1 MKIETKFKWALTGF
15 LVMVLLNAALLT
27 TIWIKKADNRDRRSF
42 RDSDRNPNAIHRYMQ
57 RELQLTDAQT
67 DSLSAIRKAHFQEM
81 RELRKELNENR
92 RAYFNFI
99 MGDEAGND
107 QKRDSILTELT
118 NQYNLIE
125 NMFYTHMTDMKE
137 ILKNDQQERFEQLM
151 RETFLH
157 DRKDGRDRK
166 DFMNRN

>member
-27 TIWIKKADNRDRRSF
+27 TIWVKKSGNRDGRSF
-42 RDSDRNPNAIHRYMQ
+42 RDNDRNPNVIHRYMQ
-57 RELQLTDAQT
+57 RELQLTDVQT
-67 DSLSAIRKAHFQEM
+67 DSLSALRKSHFQEM
-81 RELRKELNENR
+81 RELRKELNEDR
-92 RAYFNFI
+92 RSYFNFI
-99 MGDEAGND
+99 MGDEADND

-118 NQYNLIE
+118 NRYNLIE

-137 ILKNDQQERFEQLM
+137 ILNSEQQERFEQLM

-157 DRKDGRDRK
+157 DRKDGSMK
-166 DFMNRN
+166 MPNRNR